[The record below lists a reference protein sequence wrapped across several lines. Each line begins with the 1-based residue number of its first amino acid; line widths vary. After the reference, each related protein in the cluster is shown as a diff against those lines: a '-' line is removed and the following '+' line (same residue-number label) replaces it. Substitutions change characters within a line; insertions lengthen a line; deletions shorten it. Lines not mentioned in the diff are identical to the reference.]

1 MEIIING
8 RIQIRSDIAA
18 NWKVKNPILLAGEL
32 GIETD
37 TNSIKCGDG
46 STAWSDLEYIRFQ
59 ADVTCSVQSTAGA
72 SSVWIEV
79 PWENV
84 YITESPPNGTDINV
98 IEITS

>member
-1 MEIIING
+1 MEKVING
-8 RIQIRSDIAA
+8 RIQIRSDTAA

-37 TNSIKCGDG
+37 TNSIKYGDG
-46 STAWSDLEYIRFQ
+46 SAAWNDLKYISFQ
-59 ADVTCSVQSTAGA
+59 ADVTCSVQSTGGSAT
-72 SSVWIEV
+72 VWIEV